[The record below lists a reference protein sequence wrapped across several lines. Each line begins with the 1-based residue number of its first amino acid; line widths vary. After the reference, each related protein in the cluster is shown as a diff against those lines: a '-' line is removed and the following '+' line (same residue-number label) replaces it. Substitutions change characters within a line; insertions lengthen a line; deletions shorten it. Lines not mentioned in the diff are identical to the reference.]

1 MFNRDFV
8 VDSQR
13 VSISLLTVA
22 FWAAAFYLGTAY
34 TTLITPTQI
43 LTWDLLAGTEV
54 DFASEDFW
62 NWVRALLCSLEAL
75 ADR

>member
-13 VSISLLTVA
+13 ASISLLTVA

-43 LTWDLLAGTEV
+43 LTGDSLAGTEV

-62 NWVRALLCSLEAL
+62 NWVGAPLCSSEVLT
-75 ADR
+75 DR